1 MSAAVSP
8 TVAGY
13 GTRSRTEEGG
23 EVVLERFRL
32 DGQVAIVTG
41 AGRGIGAAIASTLAE
56 AGADV
61 VIGARTADQ
70 LAGVAATI
78 EAHGRQAVAVDGDLD
93 GRTGLALLILAADG
107 EFAGVDIVVNNLG
120 GAPPAPFL
128 DTSEMAFAGA
138 FAFNVTSAFNL
149 TQLAVPSMVSR
160 GGGSV
165 INIASTAGQFAI
177 RGLSAY
183 GTAKAALI
191 HLTREL
197 AQDLAPRIRVNAV
210 APGAIATSA
219 LDGVLANPRIEE
231 AMVAGT
237 PMRRI
242 GDPEEV
248 ASAVLYFASPAAAYT
263 TGQVLAVSGG
273 IQGSSLEMPF
283 PDV

>member
-23 EVVLERFRL
+23 EVVLARFRL

-93 GRTGLALLILAADG
+93 GRTGLARLISAADG
-107 EFAGVDIVVNNLG
+107 EFGGVDIVVNNLG

>member
-1 MSAAVSP
+1 MSAAVSS

-78 EAHGRQAVAVDGDLD
+78 EAHGRRAVAVDGDLD
-93 GRTGLALLILAADG
+93 GRTGLARLISAADG
-107 EFAGVDIVVNNLG
+107 EFGGVDIVVNNLG

-219 LDGVLANPRIEE
+219 LDGVLTNPRIEE

>member
-93 GRTGLALLILAADG
+93 GRTGLARLISAADG
-107 EFAGVDIVVNNLG
+107 EFGGVDIVVNNLG